1 MLDNARFN
9 LTFEHPTGHSGQPW
23 GGSIHLGSGVEIG
36 LKQALINPRG
46 RGRGKG

>member
-1 MLDNARFN
+1 MHGLIWRLNTPQATLGN
-9 LTFEHPTGHSGQPW
+9 PW